1 MSREYTPPALASI
14 KFLSG
19 PLAGRTFSINQS
31 ITTIGRN
38 AENDIVIS
46 DDRRVSRQHARLLWN
61 NGSWSIEKLSQ
72 ASNVIVA
79 GQSVQQAVLSDGTTV
94 RLGEESSFQFFTQA
108 KEQVVSDTF
117 RQPQFTLPPAV
128 DPKPYLPIA
137 DQPTPPPASSSSGHI
152 QGSDA
157 TQAVRPSPQL
167 GGTAIA
173 PLSAIGIPSIEVS
186 DNTTGKKQ
194 THLLTKDVINVG
206 RDATNEVVIDD
217 RIVSG
222 LHLRIV
228 RQGNQLVLIHPNPA
242 NQRQRTLN
250 GLLYQG
256 RKIRGDEPFSKT
268 LTNGDIFRIG
278 DENGTLI
285 TLTYNDGTGA
295 SQEVLP
301 AMQPI
306 RLSKAELTI
315 GRNSDNDVV
324 LTHPQVS
331 AHHARLVRE
340 GGTYRILDQNSTNH
354 VYVNSQLV
362 TSQVLRLGD
371 EIRIGPFRLLFEG
384 DQLKPYDESNFIRI
398 NAQNL
403 RKTGNNN
410 VVLLNNISI
419 TIPPRK
425 FVALVGGSG
434 AGKSTLMDA
443 LNGLRPAQQGKVL
456 YNGQDYYRNIPAF
469 STLLGYV
476 PQDDIVH
483 RDLTVERALYYVAKF
498 RLPSDFTNEQIE
510 QRIKDVLEDVEMTA
524 RRKLLVKKLSGGQR
538 KRVSIALELLANPS
552 LFFLDEPTSGLDPG
566 LDRKMMYLLR
576 KLADAGHT
584 IVLVTHATN
593 NINTCDYVCF
603 LAQGGRLAYFGP
615 PDEAK
620 AYFGKTDF
628 AEIYTGL
635 EPTDDN
641 PNIPEEAE
649 AKFKVSKEYQQYVV
663 EPQRAAPGEKDSGLN
678 GHAKVMKRPKRG
690 NPFKQF
696 LLLTQRNFELL
707 RNDRN
712 TLILLLL
719 QAPLIALL
727 LVLLVRFEV
736 GTGVFDPNNVAQ
748 CTPQI
753 IQTTVQT
760 NLAAPT
766 APQLLGLSTKSTTV
780 DCNNIVNFLK
790 TDPNGMAY
798 AQAKGG
804 VNTALQDFILP
815 GSGLNAQRAFFLIAF
830 IPVLFGV
837 INGTREI
844 VKEVSIYRRER
855 TVNLGIVPYV
865 LSKICVLGIFALFQ
879 SAALLLIIDI
889 FEPYQ
894 HSIFLPVLLEVY
906 ITLVLAGLGGLILG
920 LTASAFAPNEDSANS
935 LLPLILVPQLLF
947 AGVEIAL
954 KDWILQIP
962 AAIFPIRWAMVALGS
977 SAGIHSD
984 KVGGDKLFGNDPT
997 YHGTLFSTYSQAD
1010 ATNRVLLAWAVL
1022 VVIIVV
1028 LTTLTC
1034 IGLKRKDVRV

>member
-1 MSREYTPPALASI
+1 
-14 KFLSG
+14 
-19 PLAGRTFSINQS
+19 
-31 ITTIGRN
+31 
-38 AENDIVIS
+38 
-46 DDRRVSRQHARLLWN
+46 
-61 NGSWSIEKLSQ
+61 
-72 ASNVIVA
+72 
-79 GQSVQQAVLSDGTTV
+79 
-94 RLGEESSFQFFTQA
+94 
-108 KEQVVSDTF
+108 
-117 RQPQFTLPPAV
+117 
-128 DPKPYLPIA
+128 
-137 DQPTPPPASSSSGHI
+137 
-152 QGSDA
+152 
-157 TQAVRPSPQL
+157 
-167 GGTAIA
+167 
-173 PLSAIGIPSIEVS
+173 
-186 DNTTGKKQ
+186 
-194 THLLTKDVINVG
+194 VG

-362 TSQVLRLGD
+362 TNHLLRLGD
-371 EIRIGPFRLLFEG
+371 EIRIGPYRLLFEG

-635 EPTDDN
+635 EPTDGN
-641 PNIPEEAE
+641 PNIPDEAE
-649 AKFKVSKEYQQYVV
+649 AKFKLSKEYQQYVV
-663 EPQRAAPGEKDSGLN
+663 EAQKAAPGEKDSSLN

-696 LLLTQRNFELL
+696 LLLSQRNIELL
-707 RNDRN
+707 KNDRS
-712 TLILLLL
+712 TLVLLLL
-719 QAPLIALL
+719 QAPLIAML

-736 GTGVFDPNNVAQ
+736 GTGVFDKNNVVQ
-748 CTPQI
+748 CAPQI
-753 IQTTVQT
+753 FQTTVQT
-760 NLAAPT
+760 NPAVPNAGPQPLGISTQGNSAP
-766 APQLLGLSTKSTTV
+766 V
-780 DCNNIVNFLK
+780 DCNRIVTFLK
-790 TDPNGMAY
+790 TDTNGMAY

-804 VNTALQDFILP
+804 VNTALQDFIVM

-830 IPVLFGV
+830 IAVLFGV
-837 INGTREI
+837 LNGTRAI

-855 TVNLGIVPYV
+855 AVNLGIVPYV
-865 LSKICVLGIFALFQ
+865 LSKILVLGVFALFQ
-879 SAALLLIIDI
+879 SAVLLLIVEI
-889 FEPYQ
+889 FEPLQ
-894 HSIFLPVLLEVY
+894 QSIFLPVLLEVY
-906 ITLVLAGLGGLILG
+906 ISLALTAVAGLMLG

-935 LLPLILVPQLLF
+935 LLPFILIPQLVF

-962 AAIFPIRWAMVALGS
+962 AAIFPFRWAMVALGS
-977 SAGIHSD
+977 TAGVHSD

-997 YHGTLFSTYSQAD
+997 YHGTLFSTFSQAD